1 MFFTRIASLF
11 LLLCTFMVTLSSCT
25 IFKSLASETDVIL
38 TTEGNTPRNASITE
52 PSYPTFNS
60 NDSGTSAENTIIVP
74 PPTATETVPEE
85 IARKGLYSVVYVNEL
100 LSGLTLRG
108 DVKAAGTA
116 MLTLQD
122 GAPRIDVTLSNGTVV
137 SMQFSSD
144 DTTHQNIYMSAG
156 DLDHDGY
163 DELVVY
169 LGISDSGCG
178 SGVPIV
184 LKAENGALV
193 ALSSPLDY
201 IYAAS
206 FPPFDK
212 APESDFGMC
221 NGAVVINKGALRLTS
236 EYQEYNGDEHFHMYY
251 DFRKYNDNDGWFVI
265 DKGITAVN
273 EAAGYIS
280 YKEEIVALH
289 NDRVKNSQWFNDI
302 DITDIVTRQVRKGN
316 LSENGEATVILFE
329 VKLSG
334 ALWPHYPVYIIEDA
348 EGRIIW
354 YWGDFFEAAP
364 YTSCFYLNDI
374 DGDGYCEIISQHDSG
389 GNGGFGGYY
398 SYIFKVVNRSLEQL
412 FPSEIQD
419 WFIFDTGF
427 TLSLYDGFHFTINN
441 KFVPFEMTFTRE
453 RYDTPYFDNYGSV
466 TCTIDRSE
474 DEMMVDSFYIFT
486 PVDFDNDGVYE
497 IMTAQYCSLWGHSDG
512 IGTAYTIL
520 KYDNISGE
528 MRVIKAGFWEY
539 LDDSFNETD
548 YDAHNNEQ
556 WLLYEQNWY
565 KKME

>member
-1 MFFTRIASLF
+1 MFFARITSLF
-11 LLLCTFMVTLSSCT
+11 LLLCLLMITLSSCT
-25 IFKSLASETDVIL
+25 ISKPFASETDVTL
-38 TTEGNTPRNASITE
+38 TTEGNNRPNASVTE
-52 PSYPTFNS
+52 PSFPEVYS
-60 NDSGTSAENTIIVP
+60 NDSGTNAENTIIAP
-74 PPTATETVPEE
+74 PPTSTEAVP
-85 IARKGLYSVVYVNEL
+85 
-100 LSGLTLRG
+100 
-108 DVKAAGTA
+108 
-116 MLTLQD
+116 
-122 GAPRIDVTLSNGTVV
+122 
-137 SMQFSSD
+137 
-144 DTTHQNIYMSAG
+144 
-156 DLDHDGY
+156 
-163 DELVVY
+163 
-169 LGISDSGCG
+169 
-178 SGVPIV
+178 
-184 LKAENGALV
+184 
-193 ALSSPLDY
+193 
-201 IYAAS
+201 
-206 FPPFDK
+206 
-212 APESDFGMC
+212 
-221 NGAVVINKGALRLTS
+221 
-236 EYQEYNGDEHFHMYY
+236 
-251 DFRKYNDNDGWFVI
+251 
-265 DKGITAVN
+265 